1 MLGNLQ
7 KRLLT
12 PLCAAAGRP
21 RYSWHRLRH
30 YAISA
35 WLAASIDP
43 KTVQTW
49 AGHRTLTLTLG
60 TYGHLIPR
68 PDDHQRIAAAEQALL
83 AT

>member
-43 KTVQTW
+43 KTRKHG
-49 AGHRTLTLTLG
+49 GHRTLTLTLD
-60 TYGHLIPR
+60 TYGHSIPR
-68 PDDHQRIAAAEQALL
+68 PDDHQRIAAAEQVLL